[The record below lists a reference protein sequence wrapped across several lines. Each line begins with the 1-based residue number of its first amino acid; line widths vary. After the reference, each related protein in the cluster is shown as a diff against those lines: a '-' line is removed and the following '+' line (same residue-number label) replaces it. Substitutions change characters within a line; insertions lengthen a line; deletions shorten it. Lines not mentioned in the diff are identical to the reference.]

1 MSLWSIIT
9 GTQIKVLIKD
19 AFYDKIFTMELLF
32 NPVLISVIILCLLCV
47 FKVNVLFS
55 LMISSIVAGLIS
67 KMPIDKIMN
76 LFISGMGQNS
86 ETALSYILL
95 GTLAAAM
102 THTGLAKIIA
112 IKISH
117 FIKNNKYLLIAIL
130 ILISI
135 MSQNLIPVHIA
146 FIPILIP
153 PLLPLMNK
161 LMLDRRI
168 IACSLAFGLKA
179 PYIAIPAGFG
189 LIFQGLI
196 ADNMTNNG
204 MEVLKQDVWKSSWV
218 LGFAMF
224 IALLVAIF
232 VTYRKP
238 RQYKAVENCSL
249 ESSLVQNNNGL
260 KFEKKHLITLLGAI
274 ITLIVQL
281 LSGSLPLGALCGL
294 IVIFGLRA
302 VSHKNMDFLINEGVG
317 LMGYIAFV
325 MLVCAGYALV
335 LKETGGI
342 ENLINSI
349 LPFIQNS
356 KLLAAAAML
365 FIGLIITI
373 GIGSSFGTIP
383 ILAVLFM
390 PLCLKLGFSA
400 PQSIILLCA
409 ASALGDAGS
418 PASDTT
424 LGPTAGLNADNQ
436 HNHIKDT
443 CIPTFI
449 HFNTALIIAALIAVL

>member
-1 MSLWSIIT
+1 
-9 GTQIKVLIKD
+9 
-19 AFYDKIFTMELLF
+19 
-32 NPVLISVIILCLLCV
+32 
-47 FKVNVLFS
+47 
-55 LMISSIVAGLIS
+55 MISSIAAGLIS
-67 KMPIDKIMN
+67 KMPIDKIMD

-112 IKISH
+112 IKIAG
-117 FIKNNKYLLIAIL
+117 FIKNNKYLLIGIL
-130 ILISI
+130 VLISI

-153 PLLPLMNK
+153 PLLPLMNSLK
-161 LMLDRRI
+161 LDRRA

-204 MEVLKQDVWKSSWV
+204 MTVLKQDVWKSSWF

-224 IALLVAIF
+224 IALLIAIF
-232 VTYRKP
+232 VTYKKQREYCTNEIDIK
-238 RQYKAVENCSL
+238 N
-249 ESSLVQNNNGL
+249 SSIADDCADLKSSHADLKDNSADL
-260 KFEKKHLITLLGAI
+260 KFEKKHFITLLGAI
-274 ITLIVQL
+274 ITLIIQL

-302 VSHKNMDFLINEGVG
+302 VSHKNMDFLIDEGVG
-317 LMGYIAFV
+317 LMGYIAFI

-342 ENLINSI
+342 ESLINSI

-356 KLLAAAAML
+356 KLLAAGAML

-383 ILAVLFM
+383 ILAVLFV
-390 PLCLKLGFSA
+390 PLCIKLGFSA
-400 PQSIILLCA
+400 PQSVILLCA
-409 ASALGDAGS
+409 AAALGDAGS

-424 LGPTAGLNADNQ
+424 LGPTAGLNADGQ

-443 CIPTFI
+443 CIPTFV

>member
-1 MSLWSIIT
+1 
-9 GTQIKVLIKD
+9 
-19 AFYDKIFTMELLF
+19 MEL
-32 NPVLISVIILCLLCV
+32 NPILISVIILCVLCV
-47 FKVNVLFS
+47 LKVNVLFS
-55 LMISSIVAGLIS
+55 LMISAIVAGLLA
-67 KMPIDKIMN
+67 KMPIDRIMD

-102 THTGLAKIIA
+102 THTGLAQILS
-112 IKISH
+112 IKIAK
-117 FIKNNKYLLIAIL
+117 FIKNNKYLLIGIL
-130 ILISI
+130 VVISI
-135 MSQNLIPVHIA
+135 LSQNLIPVHIA

-153 PLLPLMNK
+153 PLLPLMNRLK
-161 LMLDRRI
+161 LDRRAV
-168 IACSLAFGLKA
+168 ACALAFGLKA

-196 ADNMTNNG
+196 ADNMTQNG
-204 MEVLKQDVWKSSWV
+204 MNIAKTQVWHYSWF

-224 IALLVAIF
+224 LALLIAIF
-232 VTYRKP
+232 ITYRKP
-238 RQYKAVENCSL
+238 RQYSNI
-249 ESSLVQNNNGL
+249 ESKIDLNQDTKL
-260 KFEKKHLITLLGAI
+260 YKKHYITLLGAI
-274 ITLIVQL
+274 VTLIVQL
-281 LSGSLPLGALCGL
+281 LSGSLPLGALIGL
-294 IVIFGLRA
+294 GVIFGFRA
-302 VSHKNMDFLINEGVG
+302 VSHKKMDFLMNEGVG

-342 ENLINSI
+342 DSLLNSV
-349 LPFIQNS
+349 LPYIEHS
-356 KLLAAAAML
+356 KLLASLAML
-365 FIGLIITI
+365 LIGLIITI

-383 ILAVLFM
+383 ILAVLFI
-390 PLCLKLGFSA
+390 PLCMKLGFSIPA
-400 PQSIILLCA
+400 TVVLLCA
-409 ASALGDAGS
+409 AAALGDAGS

-449 HFNTALIIAALIAVL
+449 HYNTALIIAALIAVYCL